1 MPLWLDLSWMAL
13 CLLSLCLQTGLILG
27 SIREKPLIQT
37 TLKDRANADLVL
49 TYRACFVVSV
59 VINTLVISGTKVH
72 FIPAFVL
79 GLFIDYLATLF
90 VMYLSVGAIVQGRHF
105 KKTLFSHN
113 FFLISLL
120 VEYFWQ

>member
-1 MPLWLDLSWMAL
+1 MPLWLNLSWMAL
-13 CLLSLCLQTGLILG
+13 CQLSLCLQTGLILG

-59 VINTLVISGTKVH
+59 VINTLVISGTRVH

-105 KKTLFSHN
+105 KKTFLATFFSP
-113 FFLISLL
+113 FSSLC
-120 VEYFWQ
+120 